1 MKAACPETL
10 WNLKER
16 LEQVLFPKNWS
27 KLLVKDRHR
36 EFVEQ
41 AIVFHFRNNVGGC
54 IVLHELRKSQMSR
67 PHQERFKAP
76 PLRGH
81 IKGDLSKHV

>member
-1 MKAACPETL
+1 MKAACPENL

-27 KLLVKDRHR
+27 KLLVKDTHR

-41 AIVFHFRNNVGGC
+41 AIVFHFRNKVGG
-54 IVLHELRKSQMSR
+54 
-67 PHQERFKAP
+67 
-76 PLRGH
+76 
-81 IKGDLSKHV
+81 